1 MIECLILGDS
11 IGYGLQS
18 FRRECAAYV
27 QSGINSHVWNRDY
40 LQHDLTAKTAI
51 ISLGSNDT
59 SAIKTIEELQ
69 KLRAKVTAEKVFWIV
84 PAIKPNVQKIV
95 KLIAEEHNDVILE
108 INGLSPDKVHPNII
122 GYKDLAL
129 RAK

>member
-40 LQHDLTAKTAI
+40 LRHDLTAKTAI

-59 SAIKTIEELQ
+59 AAVRTIFELQ
-69 KLRAKVTAEKVFWIV
+69 TLRDKVNAERVFWIL
-84 PAIKPNVQKIV
+84 PAIKPDVQKMV
-95 KLIAEEHNDVILE
+95 RVVAEAKNDVVIE
-108 INGLSPDKVHPNII
+108 IKGLSADKVHPNIA
-122 GYKDLAL
+122 GYKDLAA
-129 RAK
+129 RTK